1 MLTCGVAVTQRQGTA
16 LAKLGRMGELTL
28 LARDRRRP
36 LPLLCTGRCEVLKAS
51 VHGVVLGTAALC
63 ALYNFAAWTVRRQRH
78 LAINTGLYTAL
89 AIWEWIHVQHH
100 VDAIPAAVA
109 VIADHIRESEESP
122 AA

>member
-1 MLTCGVAVTQRQGTA
+1 MREQSLV
-16 LAKLGRMGELTL
+16 
-28 LARDRRRP
+28 ARDARGP

-51 VHGVVLGTAALC
+51 IHGVVLGTAALC

-78 LAINTGLYTAL
+78 LAVNTGLYTAL

-100 VDAIPAAVA
+100 VDAIPVAA
-109 VIADHIRESEESP
+109 IAEQIGERESP

>member
-1 MLTCGVAVTQRQGTA
+1 MR
-16 LAKLGRMGELTL
+16 ELTL
-28 LARDRRRP
+28 LARDTRRP

-51 VHGVVLGTAALC
+51 IHGVVLGTAALC
-63 ALYNFAAWTVRRQRH
+63 ALYNFAAWTVRHQRH
-78 LAINTGLYTAL
+78 LAVNTGLYTAL

-109 VIADHIRESEESP
+109 AIAERIEEAEESP

>member
-1 MLTCGVAVTQRQGTA
+1 MGEPLMMRQG
-16 LAKLGRMGELTL
+16 RQ
-28 LARDRRRP
+28 P

-51 VHGVVLGTAALC
+51 IHGVVLGTAALC
-63 ALYNFAAWTVRRQRH
+63 AFYNFAAWTVRRQRH
-78 LAINTGLYTAL
+78 LAVNTGLYTAL

-109 VIADHIRESEESP
+109 AIAERIEESEESP

>member
-1 MLTCGVAVTQRQGTA
+1 MREQSLV
-16 LAKLGRMGELTL
+16 
-28 LARDRRRP
+28 ARDARGP

-51 VHGVVLGTAALC
+51 IHGVVLGTAALC

-78 LAINTGLYTAL
+78 LAVNTGLYTAL

-100 VDAIPAAVA
+100 VDAIPVAA
-109 VIADHIRESEESP
+109 IAEQIGEREESP